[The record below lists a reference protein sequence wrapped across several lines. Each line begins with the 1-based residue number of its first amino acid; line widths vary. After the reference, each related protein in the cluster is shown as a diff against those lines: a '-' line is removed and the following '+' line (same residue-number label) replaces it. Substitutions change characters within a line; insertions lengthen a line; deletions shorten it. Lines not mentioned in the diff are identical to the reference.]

1 MYIVE
6 YMPLWHGRTFFA
18 YISKSGI
25 AGSLSRSISNFQRN
39 LQIDFQSGCT
49 SLQSNQQ
56 WRSVHLSPHP
66 LQHVL
71 LVTFSKKSSQVLKND
86 HTEYTVWVYVRIW
99 RK

>member
-1 MYIVE
+1 
-6 YMPLWHGRTFFA
+6 
-18 YISKSGI
+18 
-25 AGSLSRSISNFQRN
+25 
-39 LQIDFQSGCT
+39 
-49 SLQSNQQ
+49 LQSNQQ